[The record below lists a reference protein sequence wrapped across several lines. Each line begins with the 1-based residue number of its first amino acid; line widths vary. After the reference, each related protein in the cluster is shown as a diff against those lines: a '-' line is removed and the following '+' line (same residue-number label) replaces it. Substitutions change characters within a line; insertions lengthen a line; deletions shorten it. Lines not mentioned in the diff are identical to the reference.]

1 MKEPKKAI
9 DNALLQQARDGD
21 REARSALYE
30 ATYQEV
36 WRTVRSLIRSEDDAL
51 DVLQDTYVRAFTRL
65 DQLKNPASVGP
76 WLRTIAANT
85 ARSHL
90 QKTKP
95 LLFSDL
101 GEDAGE
107 VPEPPVTDTAALPE
121 ASLDQKETAALL
133 RELLDS
139 LSDGQRLV
147 LSLHYYED
155 MPVREIARSLDVT
168 ESTVKTQLR
177 DGRKR
182 LEQKVR
188 DLERRGVNLYG
199 LSALPLFR
207 TLMQK
212 NAETLTPPLAASGRV
227 QAAAAE
233 AAGSSVPVKA
243 VAAGSGLGRR
253 ILLGLGG
260 LAVLGGIALGSWLL
274 LRGAQKGSSTPT
286 GPSQPALESSVP
298 ADSLDPSNEDG
309 PAPVADSDQFP
320 TNLATLTARFGNEA
334 VARSVIALYGQP
346 STHFSLDVTNDYET
360 LENLFF
366 ISLILLNVD
375 GEVQYE
381 PFALRDVTE
390 LKSGSWL
397 SPKPYSLDESLS
409 AFGTGEM
416 SCLYYTGS
424 TERKYDPSQKPTVK
438 SGLILREPNMDF
450 YKKYFPG
457 GDFCNQ
463 MNYRPSSTGNAY
475 TVFATQLHAVLTCI
489 LTGGTDYAETG
500 TGEINGR
507 AAVCYTGRY
516 QGDALGWLTEAL
528 YYPVSALNK
537 PDLDPVR
544 QGVEIRF
551 WIDVATGLP
560 LRVEADLTT
569 LERELWAIP
578 SLRDLLIRQ
587 EISKPGIL
595 VSFEDAVAMADT
607 FLVIHEASFRLD
619 LEPQSQRIQLPVEL
633 PEESERRILV
643 NDWKLTEQDYAQLRE
658 PASYELLSLNDEALS
673 GYTSA
678 SFQALCASE
687 DPAAVI
693 PAEKNPGPETKLYLA
708 LRQNEASAVLLEA
721 GQPVCRCGEAAVG
734 TYVTKT
740 KTISYL
746 GKAMP
751 ADFESAVT
759 EAVEAA
765 AGTAV
770 DFTYDG
776 APYHGEKVNKLEW
789 TISGNSG
796 VEYTGDPLGADF
808 EAALSGAEADGA
820 AWFELEDRVFARGPE
835 VAGAHGWYTA
845 ETAGAPVLAAT
856 KLSFFWVDPA
866 GKTEALR
873 KAALT
878 AAAEEEMTFEAEGDA
893 FTLAPAEDGWSVL
906 AADGTELG
914 RLLMLRAGRTGSEDD
929 LSLEMVLALLGGI
942 REMENTGAT
951 EHLLELRI
959 PEFAQ
964 PDPDFPERPV
974 LETTRVRI
982 ITSTDSSGTYY
993 NVTAE
998 QYLFQIGVEEPAYGE
1013 D

>member
-1 MKEPKKAI
+1 MKEPKKTL
-9 DNALLQQARDGD
+9 DSALLQQARDGD

-155 MPVREIARSLDVT
+155 MPVREIARSLEIS

-298 ADSLDPSNEDG
+298 ADSSDPSNEDG

-346 STHFSLDVTNDYET
+346 STKFSLNLTLDYEY
-360 LENLFF
+360 LDHMF
-366 ISLILLNVD
+366 D
-375 GEVQYE
+375 GNAAFVELSGELQYS
-381 PFALRDVTE
+381 PFAFHDIYRIDTRNPDDTRSY
-390 LKSGSWL
+390 SGYEYL
-397 SPKPYSLDESLS
+397 SS
-409 AFGTGEM
+409 FGTGDI
-416 SCLYYTGS
+416 SCLYYYGTKGTKKAAES
-424 TERKYDPSQKPTVK
+424 DQKIYD
-438 SGLILREPNMDF
+438 GLVIKDPDVIIFDDF
-450 YKKYFPG
+450 YPG
-457 GDFCNQ
+457 ADFCNFYV
-463 MNYRPSSTGNAY
+463 YRPSKEGTGDPS
-475 TVFATQLHAVLTCI
+475 FCMILHQLLTGI
-489 LTGGTDYAETG
+489 LTGGTEFTETE
-500 TGEINGR
+500 TSQVNGKN
-507 AAVCYTGRY
+507 AVCYTGSY
-516 QGDALGWLTEAL
+516 TGETMGWLSEEL
-528 YYPVSALNK
+528 YFPLTFLV
-537 PDLDPVR
+537 PDHPLLSHKVQVQMWVDST
-544 QGVEIRF
+544 
-551 WIDVATGLP
+551 TGLP
-560 LRVEADLTT
+560 LRVEADFTE
-569 LERELWAIP
+569 LEKEIWNIP
-578 SLRDLLIRQ
+578 SFQDYVIRQ
-587 EISKPGIL
+587 HVASPSSTLTIEEALEKADSLLDFHEI
-595 VSFEDAVAMADT
+595 
-607 FLVIHEASFRLD
+607 SFRLD

-633 PEESERRILV
+633 PGESERRILV

-678 SFQALCASE
+678 SFQALCASG

-708 LRQNEASAVLLEA
+708 LRQNEALAVLLEA
-721 GQPVCRCGEAAVG
+721 GQPVCRCGDVAVG

-845 ETAGAPVLAAT
+845 ETAGAPVLVAT
-856 KLSFFWVDPA
+856 KLSFFWADPA

-878 AAAEEEMTFEAEGDA
+878 AAAEEETTFEAEGDA

-929 LSLEMVLALLGGI
+929 LSLEMVLALLEGI